1 MFPISYILHCKFIC
15 TWQQIQCFIRVISPK
30 PTKSSNGRS
39 CQHIKHQGRMLRVQ
53 TKYSHELLFNIY
65 RYQATMFVYI
75 LNQQDYNEA
84 IETWEKIEPGL

>member
-1 MFPISYILHCKFIC
+1 MTTNSMFYK
-15 TWQQIQCFIRVISPK
+15 ISPK
-30 PTKSSNGRS
+30 TAKSS
-39 CQHIKHQGRMLRVQ
+39 CQHLKHQGRMLRVQ

-84 IETWEKIEPGL
+84 IETWEKIGPGL

>member
-1 MFPISYILHCKFIC
+1 
-15 TWQQIQCFIRVISPK
+15 
-30 PTKSSNGRS
+30 
-39 CQHIKHQGRMLRVQ
+39 MLRVQ